1 MSQVYRKQIE
11 QSISSQSHVL
21 EHIVS
26 NRITGM
32 DYLPID
38 QPCIDQMGTN
48 IHVDTVNPMSKG
60 DKLLFISTLLLILD
74 ELNN

>member
-1 MSQVYRKQIE
+1 
-11 QSISSQSHVL
+11 
-21 EHIVS
+21 
-26 NRITGM
+26 M

-60 DKLLFISTLLLILD
+60 EKLLFISTFLLILD